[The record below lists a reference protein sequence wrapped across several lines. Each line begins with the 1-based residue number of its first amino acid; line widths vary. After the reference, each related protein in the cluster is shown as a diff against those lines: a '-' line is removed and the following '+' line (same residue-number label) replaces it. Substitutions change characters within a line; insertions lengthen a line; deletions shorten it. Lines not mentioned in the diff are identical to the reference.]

1 MYKDF
6 FGITESPFSIVPS
19 ARFLYLSERHR
30 EALTHM
36 LSSLNG
42 GGGFGLLTGEV
53 GTGKTTVLRALVS
66 RLPQETQVAI
76 IMNPSLSTRE
86 LLASLCDELGIE
98 YNDEATIK
106 ILTDGIYQHLLANH
120 REGRQTLL
128 LIDEAQHLLPEVLEQ
143 LRLLTNLE
151 TDSVKLLKVVLVGQP
166 ELQQLLQQ
174 DRLRQLA
181 QRITSRYHLLP
192 LTEEEVREYIHYRL
206 QAVDCLHEVFPPAQ
220 TKQIAKATGGIPRLI
235 NLVCDKSMQLA
246 HQQSTLLLNKELVE
260 QACSDVLSWQLPQYT
275 APGQLDAPSASRKPL
290 LVAVAAGIITAVGV
304 GYGAGLLSFPVSSA
318 LPVEPAATGQVV
330 ATEAAAVKAEVV
342 KAVVPAA
349 TAQPAKPVLAPTP
362 VPSASFSQPLSPQ
375 AQWLAVVK
383 QAGSERLA
391 MQTLYSLWG
400 YSTQLNQANC
410 ESGSRVQLSCFNGNG
425 SLEQLALINRPAI
438 VALNEPSGEAFFATI
453 YAIGKDRVEL
463 LLAGQRFAVSAQWLS
478 RRWDGQ
484 YTLLWRPP
492 LGEKTAIRYGQQ
504 GPRVQWLDRQL
515 SQLLGVMPENQD
527 TFEQALLNKLRR
539 FQRAQ
544 DLSVDGIAGPR
555 TLMVIDSA
563 LNLPGPTLQPEK
575 S

>member
-6 FGITESPFSIVPS
+6 FGINESPFSIVPS

-98 YNDEATIK
+98 YSDEATIK
-106 ILTDGIYQHLLANH
+106 NLTDGIYQHLLANH

-246 HQQSTLLLNKELVE
+246 HQQSTLLLNKDLVE
-260 QACSDVLSWQLPQYT
+260 QACHDVLSWQLPQYT
-275 APGQLDAPSASRKPL
+275 TPGQLDAPSTSRKPL

-304 GYGAGLLSFPVSSA
+304 GYGAGLLSLPATSA
-318 LPVEPAATGQVV
+318 LP
-330 ATEAAAVKAEVV
+330 AEVTTAEV
-342 KAVVPAA
+342 TKTAVPAA
-349 TAQPAKPVLAPTP
+349 AFQPAKPVLAPAHTQS
-362 VPSASFSQPLSPQ
+362 VSSAPQLSPQ

-438 VALNEPSGEAFFATI
+438 VALNEPSGEAYFATI
-453 YAIGKDRVEL
+453 YAIGKDKVEL
-463 LLAGQRFAVSAQWLS
+463 LLAGQRFAVSVQWLS
-478 RRWDGQ
+478 QRWDEQ

-492 LGEKTAIRYGQQ
+492 LGDKTAIRYGQQ

>member
-66 RLPQETQVAI
+66 RLPQETQVAV

-98 YNDEATIK
+98 YTDEATIK
-106 ILTDGIYQHLLANH
+106 TLTDGIYQHLLANH

-192 LTEEEVREYIHYRL
+192 LTEDEVREYIHYRL
-206 QAVDCLHEVFPPAQ
+206 QAVDCLHEVFAPAQ

-246 HQQSTLLLNKELVE
+246 HQQSTHLLNKELVE
-260 QACSDVLSWQLPQYT
+260 RACSDVLSWQLPQYT
-275 APGQLDAPSASRKPL
+275 APGNADTPAVSRKPL
-290 LVAVAAGIITAVGV
+290 AVALAAGIVTAVGV
-304 GYGAGLLSFPVSSA
+304 AYWSGILSQPESQP
-318 LPVEPAATGQVV
+318 LPVETG
-330 ATEAAAVKAEVV
+330 AAVQASVTT
-342 KAVVPAA
+342 
-349 TAQPAKPVLAPTP
+349 TAQAPVMA
-362 VPSASFSQPLSPQ
+362 SQPQAPQPSLTQSANNVQDTTLPQMAPQRLSPQ
-375 AQWLAVVK
+375 ALWQQVVS

-391 MQTLYSLWG
+391 MQTLYKLWG

-410 ESGSRVQLSCFNGNG
+410 ESGSRVQLSCFNGKG
-425 SLEQLALINRPAI
+425 SLEQLALINRPAN
-438 VALNEPSGEAFFATI
+438 VALNEPDGERYFATL
-453 YAIGKDRVEL
+453 YAIGQDRVEL
-463 LLAGQRFAVSAQWLS
+463 LMAGQRFAVSTQWLAQ
-478 RRWDGQ
+478 RWDGE

-492 LGEKTAIRYGQQ
+492 LGDKTAIRYGQQ

>member
-6 FGITESPFSIVPS
+6 FGITEPPFSIVPS

-66 RLPQETQVAI
+66 RLPQETQVAL
-76 IMNPSLSTRE
+76 IMNPSLSTLE
-86 LLASLCDELGIE
+86 LLASLCDELGIDYSE
-98 YNDEATIK
+98 GATIK

-151 TDSVKLLKVVLVGQP
+151 TDSIKLLKVVLVGQP

-192 LTEEEVREYIHYRL
+192 LTEDEVREYIHYRL

-220 TKQIAKATGGIPRLI
+220 TKQIARATGGIPRLI

-246 HQQSTLLLNKELVE
+246 HQQSTHQLNKELVE
-260 QACSDVLSWQLPQYT
+260 RACNDVLSWQLPHYT
-275 APGQLDAPSASRKPL
+275 APGASEASPASRKPL
-290 LVAVAAGIITAVGV
+290 VAALAAGVLTA
-304 GYGAGLLSFPVSSA
+304 AGLGYWSGIGASFG
-318 LPVEPAATGQVV
+318 LPSLPSEPAIAKQ
-330 ATEAAAVKAEVV
+330 
-342 KAVVPAA
+342 VPAHNSA
-349 TAQPAKPVLAPTP
+349 PVARAEEPTAARQAVSASPTVTQAAPTVQAP
-362 VPSASFSQPLSPQ
+362 PQQLSPQ
-375 AQWLAVVK
+375 EQWQQVVK

-410 ESGSRVQLSCFNGNG
+410 ESGRRVQLSCFSG
-425 SLEQLALINRPAI
+425 SGTLEQLALINRPAI
-438 VALNEPSGEAFFATI
+438 VALSEPGGEAYFATL
-453 YAIGKDRVEL
+453 YAIGQERVEL
-463 LLAGQRFAVSAQWLS
+463 LLAGQRFAVSPKWLS
-478 RRWDGQ
+478 QRWSGE

-492 LGEKTAIRYGQQ
+492 LGDNSAIRYGQQ